1 MFWRIFILI
10 ALLASAAV
18 ISAENKVTS
27 NFTECSPDSEQELSL
42 HVNFVTNEGD
52 KASTINWKIECTN
65 RPINI
70 KKIEWL
76 NCGNLLA
83 PLQPLA
89 ISVRESEIAGRKGV
103 FNIKT
108 EFPFSTCFDDDDA
121 LFIHTDKGTYRV
133 PTSSEGRMKENF
145 SLICDEYEQ
154 ELAASKSD
162 SKKAWTIL
170 GIIVGAV
177 LIIGG
182 IIYIIIR
189 QRFLQSRKEMEEMSM
204 LIVDRNAKNLELEQK
219 VEKLYGSRLDT
230 LNMLCNEYFEK
241 NDSETVRL
249 SLYNEVEKQIL
260 ALRDSKSVA
269 ELETIVNMYLDNIL
283 IKIKEQLPGL
293 SIADIKFLTYLY
305 AGFSPRAI
313 CIFTDIKIKNFYN
326 RRSRLKERILE
337 SEAPLKEWFVSKM

>member
-1 MFWRIFILI
+1 MFWRIFIFI
-10 ALLASAAV
+10 ALLTSATH
-18 ISAENKVTS
+18 IYAENKVTS
-27 NFTECSPDSEQELSL
+27 NFTECNPNSEQKLLL

-52 KASTINWKIECTN
+52 KASTVNWKIECTN
-65 RPINI
+65 LPINI
-70 KKIEWL
+70 YKIEWL

-83 PLQPLA
+83 PLKPLA
-89 ISVRESEIAGRKGV
+89 ISINESEIAGRKGV
-103 FNIKT
+103 LSIDT

-121 LFIHTDKGTYRV
+121 LFIHTDNGTYRV

-145 SLICDEYEQ
+145 SLIRDEYEQ

-170 GIIVGAV
+170 GIIAGAV
-177 LIIGG
+177 LVIGV
-182 IIYIIIR
+182 IVYTMVR
-189 QRFLQSRKEMEEMSM
+189 QRFLQKREQMEEMSM

-219 VEKLYGSRLDT
+219 VEKLYGTRLDT

-260 ALRDSKSVA
+260 ALRDPKSVA
-269 ELETIVNMYLDNIL
+269 ELETIVNLYLDNIL
-283 IKIKEQLPGL
+283 IKIKEQLPCL
-293 SIADIKFLTYLY
+293 NVADIKFLTYLY
-305 AGFSPRAI
+305 AGFSPRAV

-337 SEAPLKEWFVSKM
+337 SESPLKEWFVSKM